1 MSPNHP
7 AAIYWDASAI
17 LSALFKDSHSEE
29 ARAHLELPGV
39 HLVSS
44 LGWAETC
51 AVIFR
56 MKREGYL
63 ADVLLKV
70 AYETLEEGPWRR
82 IYVLPDYDK
91 FKDLAAAW
99 PLRGA
104 DLWHL
109 AAAKTLQKE
118 LPELRVLT
126 FDERLRAAAEGEG
139 LGSRTGDHA

>member
-1 MSPNHP
+1 MSPKQL

-17 LSALFKDSHSEE
+17 LSVLFRDSHSEE
-29 ARAHLELPGV
+29 ARAQLEPPGV

-51 AVIFR
+51 AVISR
-56 MKREGYL
+56 MKREGCL
-63 ADVLLKV
+63 ADMLLKA

-82 IYVLPDYDK
+82 IYVLPDYDR
-91 FKDLAAAW
+91 FKGLADAW
-99 PLRGA
+99 PLRGT

-118 LPELRVLT
+118 IPELKILT

-139 LGSRTGDHA
+139 LGSRTSDRA

>member
-1 MSPNHP
+1 MSPKQL

-17 LSALFKDSHSEE
+17 LSVLFRDSHSEE
-29 ARAHLELPGV
+29 ARAQLELPGV

-51 AVIFR
+51 AVISR
-56 MKREGYL
+56 MKREGCL
-63 ADVLLKV
+63 AEVLLKA
-70 AYETLEEGPWRR
+70 AYETLEKGPWRR
-82 IYVLPDYDK
+82 TYVLPDYDK
-91 FKDLAAAW
+91 FKDLAGAW

-109 AAAKTLQKE
+109 AVAKTLQKE
-118 LPELRVLT
+118 IPELKLLT

-139 LGSRTGDHA
+139 LGPRGANTG